1 MMILFTSAKGA
12 FESFSGGNPLKPVWG
27 EPYYYIIHIRY
38 TVISYCCYL
47 GFELLNVVFTYSTS
61 DSEEL
66 LSSSLQIKRTIVKLW
81 NAWFLETKNEH

>member
-1 MMILFTSAKGA
+1 MILFTSAKGA
-12 FESFSGGNPLKPVWG
+12 FESVSGGNPLKPVWG

-38 TVISYCCYL
+38 IVISYCCYL